1 MREWECALDDMEERL
16 AEGWRALS
24 EGRVDIRPFTPP
36 VDLGPVPVGLRP
48 RAERLLVETRAFE
61 TALQQR
67 SEAVARQLMMTR
79 RATDQPRAAARF
91 IDRAL

>member
-1 MREWECALDDMEERL
+1 MRDWEVTLDDMEDRL

-24 EGRVDIRPFTPP
+24 EGKVDIRPFEPP
-36 VDLGPVPVGLRP
+36 AGLGPIPVELRA
-48 RAERLLVETRAFE
+48 RAERILEETRAFE
-61 TALQQR
+61 TALTQR